1 MHRSIEKKQVLFVQG
16 AGESVHDTWDDKLV
30 QSLQRELGDAYI
42 VVYPQ
47 MPNEADPHYRLW
59 KAALLQAFERL
70 DRGAILVGHSI
81 GGAILIHL
89 LAEERPALD
98 IGAIVLIAAP
108 FIGDG
113 GWPSD
118 EIESRQDFAE
128 HLPTGVP
135 VFLYHGTADT
145 SVPFAHLALYANA
158 VPNAVVRALPD
169 RDHQLCNDLADV
181 AHDIASLADR
191 RS

>member
-1 MHRSIEKKQVLFVQG
+1 MHRSIEKTQVLFVQG

-30 QSLQRELGDAYI
+30 RSLERELGDAYS
-42 VVYPQ
+42 VVYPR
-47 MPNEADPHYRLW
+47 MPNEADPHYLVW

-70 DRGAILVGHSI
+70 EPGAILVGHSI
-81 GGAILIHL
+81 GGAILIQL

-98 IGAIVLIAAP
+98 IGAIALIAAP
-108 FIGDG
+108 FIGEG

-118 EIESRQDFAE
+118 EIEPRPDLAE
-128 HLPTGVP
+128 RLPSGVP

-145 SVPFAHLALYANA
+145 SVPFAHLSLYASA
-158 VPNAVVRALPD
+158 IPNAVVRVLPD
-169 RDHQLCNDLADV
+169 RDHQLGNDLADV
-181 AHDIASLADR
+181 AHDIASLSTR